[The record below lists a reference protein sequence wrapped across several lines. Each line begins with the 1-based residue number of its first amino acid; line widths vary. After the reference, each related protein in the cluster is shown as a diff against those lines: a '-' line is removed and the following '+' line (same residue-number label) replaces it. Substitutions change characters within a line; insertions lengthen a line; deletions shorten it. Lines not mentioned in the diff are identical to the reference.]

1 MSRPA
6 GLSASKFAPNKASD
20 KTANA
25 GSTPTTNTG
34 ISFGKPSTP
43 NSGLSPFA
51 ASFSNTPTP
60 NSSNTG
66 STFSKPAGSSVS
78 GGSMFGAPGK
88 ENVGPSNGFTF
99 GSGDGTNGTSNGI
112 KGSTSTGGDEPKDIF
127 GQPKW
132 TAHGS
137 SSSVNDTTS
146 STPPSAASDSPHPP
160 HVGIKLPMGTSSPAT
175 TATSSLARQSDPPTI
190 PVSNRDIMVVDPP
203 PRPRKNLRLEA
214 VFLVGTSSTLPDFS
228 INVVLLQNTGEGT
241 FFSIRN
247 LAAGIVQGCSAQALK
262 TYLEA
267 FPRSQ
272 VEEGMKWLVKGQHPV
287 LFYAAERNCV
297 DCVRLLLDYGCDAN
311 AYDLNGVPTLAYAIM
326 RGKSTVVNPAE
337 VVRML
342 LAFGAT
348 PHCIPSNMWMRYLDG
363 PSVEPLAD
371 NSNEPAAKWCTARYR
386 KILVSTLNLSIRYSL
401 HKAANTSVNRERR
414 KQLAQADGYTA
425 LLKMPY
431 FIIGQDYAT
440 KQVGNVVATHISM
453 KQKAPLVL
461 VFAGLSGHGKT
472 ELAKQMGSLLN
483 IPMTVIDCAQ
493 MHSGTAL
500 FGSRLGYAGNAH
512 GSQLNNHLADNSGMR
527 SVVFMDEFDK
537 TDKEVHNSL
546 LLVLDSGEYHDRRNN
561 NYIDCRKTIW
571 IMATNLGDQD
581 ITSFYRDYL
590 EDETPDAKA
599 KVQYDEL
606 TDNLK
611 GRFRDTF
618 GAPMAGRMRNVAP
631 FFPFDPNEQAVVV
644 HKFLMEL
651 VEQVRVPVSTSAL
664 TAHYPGHVHLAI
676 KNDGKLCAHL
686 AGKSYIE
693 ELGARSL
700 VSAIDD
706 VRIAFFTAFTDTDE
720 LVDEVMNLGP
730 LMKFVV
736 QMQPITKGDGSGTAL
751 SKVGVAMDGFSEYYR
766 GQDTGDGRDDTDG
779 EADMDELVEEL
790 GRMGGDEPGCDGDGR

>member
-1 MSRPA
+1 MPHPQ
-6 GLSASKFAPNKASD
+6 GLGASKFAPNNTSD
-20 KTANA
+20 NAANG

-34 ISFGKPSTP
+34 ISFGKPSIP
-43 NSGLSPFA
+43 NSGLSPFV
-51 ASFSNTPTP
+51 ASFGNKPTS

-66 STFSKPAGSSVS
+66 STFSKPAGSSNS
-78 GGSMFGAPGK
+78 GGNMLGVSDK
-88 ENVGPSNGFTF
+88 ENVGPNNGFTF
-99 GSGDGTNGTSNGI
+99 GNGSGAGGTSKANI
-112 KGSTSTGGDEPKDIF
+112 STGGDDPKDVF
-127 GQPKW
+127 GQPGW
-132 TAHGS
+132 PTANG
-137 SSSVNDTTS
+137 NTPA
-146 STPPSAASDSPHPP
+146 TPPSTASRSPHPP
-160 HVGIKLPMGTSSPAT
+160 QPAIRLPTGTSSPAT
-175 TATSSLARQSDPPTI
+175 TVSSSLATKSDPPTI
-190 PVSNRDIMVVDPP
+190 PVSNRDVMIVDTPR
-203 PRPRKNLRLEA
+203 RPRKNLRLEA
-214 VFLVGTSSTLPDFS
+214 VFLVGTSSTLPNFS
-228 INVVLLQNTGEGT
+228 IDAVLLQNTGEAT
-241 FFSIRN
+241 FFSIGN
-247 LAAGIVQGCSAQALK
+247 LAAGIVQGCSVQALK
-262 TYLEA
+262 MYLEA

-272 VEEGMKWLVKGQHPV
+272 VEDAINWLVKGQHPV
-287 LFYAAERNCV
+287 LFYVAERNCI

-311 AYDLNGVPTLAYAIM
+311 ACDLNGVSALAYAIM
-326 RGKSTVVNPAE
+326 RSKSTVFNPAE

-348 PHCIPSNMWMRYLDG
+348 PHSIPSDMWMRYLDA

-371 NSNEPAAKWCTARYR
+371 TRNEPAAKWCTARYR
-386 KILVSTLNLSIRYSL
+386 KILASTLNLSIRYSL
-401 HKAANTSVNRERR
+401 QKAANTSVNRERR
-414 KQLAQADGYTA
+414 KQLAQADGYKA

-431 FIIGQDYAT
+431 LIIGQDYAT
-440 KQVGNVVATHISM
+440 KQVGNVVAAHISM

-472 ELAKQMGSLLN
+472 ELAKQMGALLN

-500 FGSRLGYAGNAH
+500 FGSRLGYAGNSH
-512 GSQLNNHLADNSGMR
+512 GSQLNNHLAENSSMR

-561 NYIDCRKTIW
+561 NYVDCSKTIW

-590 EDETPDAKA
+590 ENEAPDAKA

-631 FFPFDPNEQAVVV
+631 CFPFDQNEQAVVV

-686 AGKSYIE
+686 ADKSYIE

-700 VSAIDD
+700 ISAIDD

-720 LVDEVMNLGP
+720 LVDEEMNLGP

-766 GQDTGDGRDDTDG
+766 GQDKGDEGDDADDDG
-779 EADMDELVEEL
+779 DMDELVEEL
-790 GRMGGDEPGCDGDGR
+790 GRPLGGDEPGCDGGGR